1 MRAEILK
8 VRSMPTP
15 RWCLIAVGVCA
26 LVGLAVVWRWGLGS
40 DLVAF
45 DVAIGFPLAIA
56 SIAFGAWVFGVE
68 YGQNTLRRTLT
79 ADPRRLRLFVTKL
92 TVALTL
98 VALATV
104 VIYLVALPLYG
115 IAADRHG
122 EAVAINDYRD
132 LVLGSLISN
141 LVYVIV
147 GGALVLITGS
157 MAGGVTAALI
167 FLFVVDTVL
176 GVVPKAGDYSL
187 GVALTDILIAIR
199 PTGDGLFA
207 GSGHSTP
214 EAVAILAAWLVGL
227 AGLGWLRLWRSDVK

>member
-1 MRAEILK
+1 
-8 VRSMPTP
+8 
-15 RWCLIAVGVCA
+15 
-26 LVGLAVVWRWGLGS
+26 
-40 DLVAF
+40 
-45 DVAIGFPLAIA
+45 
-56 SIAFGAWVFGVE
+56 
-68 YGQNTLRRTLT
+68 
-79 ADPRRLRLFVTKL
+79 
-92 TVALTL
+92 
-98 VALATV
+98 
-104 VIYLVALPLYG
+104 
-115 IAADRHG
+115 
-122 EAVAINDYRD
+122 
-132 LVLGSLISN
+132 
-141 LVYVIV
+141 VIV

-187 GVALTDILIAIR
+187 GVALTDILISIR